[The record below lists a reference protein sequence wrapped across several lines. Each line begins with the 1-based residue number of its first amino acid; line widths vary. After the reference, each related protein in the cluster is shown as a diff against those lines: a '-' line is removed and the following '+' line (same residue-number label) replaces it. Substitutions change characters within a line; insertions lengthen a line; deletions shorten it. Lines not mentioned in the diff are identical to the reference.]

1 MLRSRLLAGSVLA
14 FSVML
19 AVYLDM
25 VYRMDIIFLVM
36 ATVGMAIVLKEFYDL
51 CRHKGLTPFVGFG
64 IVMGVLLFVL
74 RWVSLPGTVGMFVG
88 VENFPDWLRFLMQRA
103 LLLALVAAVFG
114 ALWLQ
119 ATKRDNAAT
128 FESISTTLF
137 GLLYVSFLGGF
148 LLDIGRLGCDGIP
161 GGLHWWATG
170 GLCLLTTVTVTKVC
184 DIGAFTF
191 GRLFGKHKMIP
202 RISPN
207 KTYEGAVGGLLFSIG
222 GAVIF
227 YLVGLFP
234 LQNMWTV
241 VLFGFVVGMIGIFGD
256 LAESLLKRGS
266 GAKDSG
272 TLVPGFGG
280 LLDVVDSMLLS
291 TPVAYV
297 MLVLMLGG

>member
-1 MLRSRLLAGSVLA
+1 M
-14 FSVML
+14 
-19 AVYLDM
+19 
-25 VYRMDIIFLVM
+25 
-36 ATVGMAIVLKEFYDL
+36 
-51 CRHKGLTPFVGFG
+51 
-64 IVMGVLLFVL
+64 
-74 RWVSLPGTVGMFVG
+74 
-88 VENFPDWLRFLMQRA
+88 
-103 LLLALVAAVFG
+103 
-114 ALWLQ
+114 
-119 ATKRDNAAT
+119 
-128 FESISTTLF
+128 
-137 GLLYVSFLGGF
+137 
-148 LLDIGRLGCDGIP
+148 
-161 GGLHWWATG
+161 
-170 GLCLLTTVTVTKVC
+170 TTVTVTKLC

-227 YLVGLFP
+227 YLAGLFP

-241 VLFGFVVGMIGIFGD
+241 VLFGFVVGVIGIFGD

>member
-1 MLRSRLLAGSVLA
+1 
-14 FSVML
+14 
-19 AVYLDM
+19 
-25 VYRMDIIFLVM
+25 
-36 ATVGMAIVLKEFYDL
+36 
-51 CRHKGLTPFVGFG
+51 
-64 IVMGVLLFVL
+64 
-74 RWVSLPGTVGMFVG
+74 
-88 VENFPDWLRFLMQRA
+88 
-103 LLLALVAAVFG
+103 
-114 ALWLQ
+114 
-119 ATKRDNAAT
+119 
-128 FESISTTLF
+128 
-137 GLLYVSFLGGF
+137 
-148 LLDIGRLGCDGIP
+148 
-161 GGLHWWATG
+161 
-170 GLCLLTTVTVTKVC
+170 
-184 DIGAFTF
+184 
-191 GRLFGKHKMIP
+191 MIP
-202 RISPN
+202 RISQN